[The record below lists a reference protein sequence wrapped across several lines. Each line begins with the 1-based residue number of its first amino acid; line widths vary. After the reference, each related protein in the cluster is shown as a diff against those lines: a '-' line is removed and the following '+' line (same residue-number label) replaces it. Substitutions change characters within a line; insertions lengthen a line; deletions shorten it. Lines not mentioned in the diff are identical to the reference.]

1 MIKISCEFHVT
12 YERKFKHMKLTI
24 KNKLGNT
31 GLEIPPIVYGT
42 SYLGNLYQDL
52 SYEYK
57 KELVQGWFDNT
68 QKPVVIDSAGKYGAG
83 LALEMIGNILCD
95 LEINP
100 EDIIISN
107 KLGWYRVPL
116 ETEEPTFEPGV
127 WSNIKHDAVQK
138 ISYEGILEC
147 WKQGN
152 ELLGG
157 RYKANVV
164 SVHDP
169 DEYLTAATSNEDRVK
184 RIKDIEEAYTALFEL
199 KRLGHVKAVGIGSK
213 DWKVIQE
220 LYQNVKFDWVMLAN
234 SFTIMKHTPEF
245 LQFINQ
251 LHTDGVGVINSAVFH
266 AGFLTGGEFFDY
278 RKVDP
283 KSEEGLSIY
292 SWRDKF
298 SEICSKHNVSQSDA
312 CIQFALSHPAVA
324 ALALNTS
331 KVSTMQKN
339 VEIISSTI
347 KKEFW
352 NEMKKQGLISSSYQ
366 FI

>member
-1 MIKISCEFHVT
+1 
-12 YERKFKHMKLTI
+12 MKLNI

-57 KELVQGWFDNT
+57 KQLVQGWFDNT
-68 QKPVVIDSAGKYGAG
+68 EKPVVIDSAGKYGAG
-83 LALEMIGNILCD
+83 LALEMIGQILED
-95 LEINP
+95 LNVKP
-100 EDIIISN
+100 EEIIISN

-127 WSNIKHDAVQK
+127 WSNIKNDAVQK

-157 RYKANVV
+157 KYKANVV

-169 DEYLTAATSNEDRVK
+169 DEYLQAAVDTEDRTK
-184 RIKDIEEAYTALFEL
+184 RLNDIKDAYKALFEL
-199 KRLGHVKAVGIGSK
+199 KKQGEVKGVGIGSK
-213 DWKVIQE
+213 DWKVISE
-220 LYQNVKFDWVMLAN
+220 LYKDVKFDWVMLAN
-234 SFTIMKHTPEF
+234 SFTIMKHTPDF
-245 LQFINQ
+245 LEFINQ
-251 LHTDGVGVINSAVFH
+251 LHEDKVGVINSAVFH
-266 AGFLTGGEFFDY
+266 AGFLTGGEFYDY

-283 KSEEGLSIY
+283 KSQEGLTIY
-292 SWRDKF
+292 YWRNKF
-298 SEICSKHNVSQSDA
+298 NEICNKYEVAPSDA

-339 VEIISSTI
+339 VAIISSFI

-352 NEMKKQGLISSSYQ
+352 DEMKKQGLISSSYQ